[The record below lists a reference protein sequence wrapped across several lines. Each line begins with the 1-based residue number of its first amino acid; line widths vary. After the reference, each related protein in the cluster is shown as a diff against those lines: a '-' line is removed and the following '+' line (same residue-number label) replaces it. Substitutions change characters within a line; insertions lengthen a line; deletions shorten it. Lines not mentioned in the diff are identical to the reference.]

1 MLSPRAQW
9 VSRWRERVLALP
21 NVVGCGWGEKRTR
34 GRKTGQQ
41 GMIVFVRR
49 KVPADAL
56 GPRERVPAVLGE
68 VPTDVVE
75 VGDLRLLAAPLIEPR
90 TARMRPAPPGVSIGH
105 VGISAGTF
113 GAVVRDAKTGELLIL
128 SNNHV
133 LANQTDGT
141 DGRAAV
147 GDAILQ
153 PGPYDGGN
161 GARDVIGHLVRYVP
175 VRPAARPP
183 ACPIAQRAQEAVN
196 AVLRVVLPGYRVQLV
211 RIGETDNLVD
221 GAVARPVSDAA
232 VTPDI
237 LGVGPVRGVAEAEV
251 GMKVK
256 KSGRTSGLTAGEV
269 TAVGATLAVALGGG
283 MTAHFSD
290 QVVTTPLAQ
299 PGDSGSLVLDEANR
313 AVGLLFAGS
322 EQATVCN
329 RIQHVMEALQIHF

>member
-9 VSRWRERVLALP
+9 VSRWRDRVLALP

-34 GRKTGQQ
+34 GQRTGQE
-41 GMIVFVRR
+41 GMVVLVRR
-49 KVPADAL
+49 KVPAKAL
-56 GPRERVPAVLGE
+56 TARERVPAVLGE
-68 VPTDVVE
+68 APTDVVE
-75 VGDLRLLAAPLIEPR
+75 VGDLRLLAAPLMQPR

-113 GAVVRDAKTGELLIL
+113 GAVVRDAETGELLIL

-133 LANQTDGT
+133 LANQTDGA

-161 GARDVIGHLVRYVP
+161 VARDVIGHLVRYVP
-175 VRPAARPP
+175 VRAAAGPP
-183 ACPIAQRAQEAVN
+183 ACPIARRAQQAVN
-196 AVLRVVLPGYRVQLV
+196 AVLRLVLPGYRVQLV
-211 RIGETDNLVD
+211 RLDEADNLVD
-221 GAVARPVSDAA
+221 GAVARPVAAAA
-232 VTPDI
+232 VTPVI
-237 LGVGPVRGVAEAEV
+237 LDVGPVRGVAEAQL

-256 KSGRTSGLTAGEV
+256 KSGRTTGLTTGEV
-269 TAVGATLAVALGGG
+269 TALGATVTVALGGG
-283 MTAHFSD
+283 VTARFSD

-299 PGDSGSLVLDEANR
+299 PGDSGSLVLDETNR

-322 EQATVCN
+322 EQATICN
-329 RIQHVMEALQIHF
+329 RIQNVLEALRIRF